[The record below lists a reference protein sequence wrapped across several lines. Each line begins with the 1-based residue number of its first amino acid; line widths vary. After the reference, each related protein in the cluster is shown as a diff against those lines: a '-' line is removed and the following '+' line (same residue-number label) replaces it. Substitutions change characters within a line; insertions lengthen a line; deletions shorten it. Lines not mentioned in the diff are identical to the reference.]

1 LAAIIFGKRI
11 CLLRCFTCFKCLLLQ
26 NNFYQADGCDV
37 VATFSYYNLCR
48 SIVLLHRKE
57 HVSTTQS
64 SYFPPPTK
72 TSN

>member
-1 LAAIIFGKRI
+1 MSA
-11 CLLRCFTCFKCLLLQ
+11 
-26 NNFYQADGCDV
+26 DV

-57 HVSTTQS
+57 RVRTTQS

-72 TSN
+72 TSNKCKKQFCVFVR